1 LLLPAL
7 ALCAT
12 PPNGAAQSVSADPAG
27 ARLWIAHADQ
37 DIVSLAY
44 GTPESDDVPLSL
56 VCDRAVKTVT
66 IAYQV
71 EPAAKPDPQALAM
84 ELSAGGAKVALS
96 GKGARSELDD
106 LYILEAI
113 TPATP
118 ELGKVFAQ
126 TGKLS
131 VLVEGRT
138 TEFPIDE
145 IARKGAEEIV
155 KGCAS

>member
-1 LLLPAL
+1 LLLPAT
-7 ALCAT
+7 ALCVV
-12 PPNGAAQSVSADPAG
+12 PLPGAAQSVSANPAG
-27 ARLWIAHADQ
+27 VRLWIAHADQ

-56 VCDRAVKTVT
+56 VCDRAAKTVT

-71 EPAAKPDPQALAM
+71 EPAAKPDPQELPI
-84 ELSAGGAKVALS
+84 ELSAGDAKVALS
-96 GKGARSELDD
+96 GKGGRSEMDD
-106 LYILEAI
+106 LYILEAT

-131 VLVEGRT
+131 VLVEGRA